1 MTSGETLIEC
11 AKPVRCFDALAYEA
25 PFLIEKLV
33 KDQIVD
39 TAEEAEALFTEVKKY
54 FVLVR
59 SDQSKVWQ
67 MHSLRIDHVWHEFIL
82 FTRQYMEFCQH
93 FFGGYIP
100 HSPGNAPETRAA
112 SSADVASFK
121 VFSQRYEELF
131 REPLPDLWYDE
142 KLVTMRSRV
151 LNDRAGKL
159 SLRQQDGMVD
169 LLAPGGHI
177 VFSVNELARDALAF
191 VTRTG
196 SFYVRELPGDLD
208 EDEKIALVATLVECK
223 VLRLGS

>member
-1 MTSGETLIEC
+1 
-11 AKPVRCFDALAYEA
+11 
-25 PFLIEKLV
+25 
-33 KDQIVD
+33 
-39 TAEEAEALFTEVKKY
+39 
-54 FVLVR
+54 
-59 SDQSKVWQ
+59 
-67 MHSLRIDHVWHEFIL
+67 
-82 FTRQYMEFCQH
+82 
-93 FFGGYIP
+93 
-100 HSPGNAPETRAA
+100 
-112 SSADVASFK
+112 VASFK